1 MFFVELPDVLL
12 VEFALEFS
20 ADEDLFISGFSGLLK
35 TKFFFIFFSSSLILK
50 LRKKETTV

>member
-35 TKFFFIFFSSSLILK
+35 TKFFFIFFSFSFI
-50 LRKKETTV
+50 